1 MRKLSLMVLLLFTIW
16 LFADN
21 SPLILI
27 HGLNGRPSDM
37 SSLEEAVSNTFQFS
51 DRFKVGYDSNAKIE
65 DIAISVGEQIANSA
79 QVNNSKQL

>member
-37 SSLEEAVSNTFQFS
+37 SSLEEAAYSPHEGFGG
-51 DRFKVGYDSNAKIE
+51 KL
-65 DIAISVGEQIANSA
+65 GE
-79 QVNNSKQL
+79 